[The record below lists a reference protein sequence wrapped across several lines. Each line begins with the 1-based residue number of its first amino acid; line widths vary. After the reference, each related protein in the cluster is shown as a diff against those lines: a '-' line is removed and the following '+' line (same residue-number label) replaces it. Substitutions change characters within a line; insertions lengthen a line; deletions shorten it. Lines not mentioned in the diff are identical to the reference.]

1 MFFRITHSTSID
13 VINTVI
19 FYTVM
24 SEGLQVRMKESSTSK
39 EPLDWTKQLE
49 YTATQRITRFQKN
62 H

>member
-1 MFFRITHSTSID
+1 
-13 VINTVI
+13 
-19 FYTVM
+19 M
-24 SEGLQVRMKESSTSK
+24 SEGLQVRMKESTTSK